1 MFYTLPTYSHN
12 TITIKEEEIVI
23 NLNLIKTLAKTNNF
37 LVITFSDA
45 TLLYSA
51 VENYTAL
58 FNKLK
63 EIT

>member
-23 NLNLIKTLAKTNNF
+23 NLNLIKTLTKTNNF